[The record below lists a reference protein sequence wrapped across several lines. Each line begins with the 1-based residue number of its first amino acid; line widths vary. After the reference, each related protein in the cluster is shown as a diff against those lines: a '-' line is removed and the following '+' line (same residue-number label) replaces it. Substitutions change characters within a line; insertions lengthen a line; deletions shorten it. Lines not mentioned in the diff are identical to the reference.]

1 MNQIDA
7 VSILQLVSLLKFQF
21 TSFINMLSN
30 DILKEINTKIR
41 TSYYFDEITKLKILI
56 LIRF

>member
-1 MNQIDA
+1 
-7 VSILQLVSLLKFQF
+7 
-21 TSFINMLSN
+21 MLSN